1 MNDIKP
7 TESIVLRGL
16 TFSIGDRVRYAR
28 KKGVYSGI
36 ITMIDATGLNGSHLF
51 VREEGGTMCYWVH
64 DEWII
69 IPDNPTVTIFKLKNN
84 PPPKDSPVTF
94 WCGKVVLYR
103 ETPVTIKREVYGTG
117 TEPYAEGF
125 DDEGRYYK
133 FRLDELEKLAKPIE
147 GIVKHG
153 RNK

>member
-1 MNDIKP
+1 MELKHTTSITIDDITFYRVDKIKFNNFGK
-7 TESIVLRGL
+7 TTTGIV
-16 TFSIGDRVRYAR
+16 
-28 KKGVYSGI
+28 
-36 ITMIDATGLNGSHLF
+36 IDIDPEGAFGSHLRVAYPIDTSNNNRF
-51 VREEGGTMCYWVH
+51 AVWIT
-64 DEWII
+64 DESII
-69 IPDNPTVTIFKLKNN
+69 SNDT
-84 PPPKDSPVTF
+84 PPKDTPVTF